1 MVNPLELLQAQV
13 DKANYLLKKKKVGA
27 TVYIRKDGFFLRAY
41 LPSKTNPDWNK
52 LTQQWI
58 PIGLKA
64 HNKNLK
70 KASDLAKELGAEK
83 ASRLFTWDKWLEKDE
98 YQPPTKKKRS
108 YLMKDLLKEFD
119 IWYWNQPNKNRENT
133 SNKKGYQHILNYL
146 NKLGGNKL
154 LNLKNVRELAETYP
168 HGSKSQ
174 MEIAKQFFRLAKFAD
189 IQDLKKFG
197 EWAVP
202 TQQNYKP
209 KKREKLSDNDYFEFA
224 KAVREDPKWGW
235 AVAAMLVF
243 GCRTSEIWSVQP
255 YEKQGKILAKIITV
269 DKATKPDE
277 WRISLALEQEWAR
290 ELNILEVS
298 KDWEINTLEDY
309 DGAKVKSVGDRFR
322 KWFKKKCAEH
332 NVEFQP
338 YDLRHSFGHRT
349 ANKNISTVNASK
361 WMGHSPE
368 IHSKTYQSGYD
379 EGDILAV
386 AENLNL

>member
-27 TVYIRKDGFFLRAY
+27 TIYIRKDGFFLRAY
-41 LPSKTNPDWNK
+41 LPSKTNPDWKK

-64 HNKNLK
+64 HNKNLR
-70 KASDLAKELGAEK
+70 KASDLAKDLGAEK
-83 ASRLFTWDKWLEKDE
+83 ASQLFTWDKWLEKDE

-146 NKLGGNKL
+146 NKIGGNKL

-197 EWAVP
+197 DWAVR
-202 TQQNYKP
+202 TQQN
-209 KKREKLSDNDYFEFA
+209 
-224 KAVREDPKWGW
+224 
-235 AVAAMLVF
+235 
-243 GCRTSEIWSVQP
+243 
-255 YEKQGKILAKIITV
+255 
-269 DKATKPDE
+269 
-277 WRISLALEQEWAR
+277 
-290 ELNILEVS
+290 
-298 KDWEINTLEDY
+298 
-309 DGAKVKSVGDRFR
+309 
-322 KWFKKKCAEH
+322 
-332 NVEFQP
+332 
-338 YDLRHSFGHRT
+338 
-349 ANKNISTVNASK
+349 
-361 WMGHSPE
+361 
-368 IHSKTYQSGYD
+368 
-379 EGDILAV
+379 
-386 AENLNL
+386 